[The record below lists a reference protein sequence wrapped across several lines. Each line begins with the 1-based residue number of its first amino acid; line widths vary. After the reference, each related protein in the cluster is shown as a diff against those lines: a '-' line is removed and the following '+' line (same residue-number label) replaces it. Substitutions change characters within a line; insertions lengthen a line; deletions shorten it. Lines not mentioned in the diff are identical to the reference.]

1 MADLDA
7 IKRRIVMQF
16 QRHVANPLS
25 RRLSSQTLLETT
37 GRVSGQPRLTP
48 IGGRRTGTEFWLVS
62 EFGERSNYIRNIRAN
77 NAVRLRIHGTW
88 HTGTATL
95 LPDDDARARLAQLPR
110 MNSAAVRAVGTDL
123 LTVRIDLTD

>member
-1 MADLDA
+1 MPDFDA
-7 IKRRIVMQF
+7 IKHRIVTQF
-16 QRHVANPLS
+16 QRHVANPLTS
-25 RRLSSQTLLETT
+25 RLSSQTLLETT

-48 IGGRRTGTEFWLVS
+48 IGGRRTGTEFFLVS

-77 NAVRLRIHGTW
+77 SAVRLRIHGRW
-88 HTGTATL
+88 HAGTATL

-110 MNSAAVRAVGTDL
+110 MNSLAVQAVGTDL